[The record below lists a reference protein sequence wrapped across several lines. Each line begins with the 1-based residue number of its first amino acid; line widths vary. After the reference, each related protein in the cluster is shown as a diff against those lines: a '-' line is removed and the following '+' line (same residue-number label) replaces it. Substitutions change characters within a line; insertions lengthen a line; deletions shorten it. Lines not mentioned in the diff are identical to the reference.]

1 MDGVVDKPDV
11 VGAIFG
17 QTEGLLGEDLD
28 LRELQRT
35 GRIGRIQIGIKSEGG
50 ISKGEIVIP
59 VSLNKTATA
68 ILAAA
73 LETVDRVGPCTAKVT
88 LEKLEDIRGAKRRRV
103 VSRAISILK
112 GWEEDIAPGTEE
124 ITQAV
129 TKAGRKTVG
138 KYGPDKLP
146 AGPEL
151 MDSEEIIIVEGRADI
166 INLMKNGINNTIAV
180 EGTHIPK
187 TIVNLTKRKDKTI
200 IAFLDGDRG
209 GDLILRELMQVAR
222 VDYIARAP
230 EGKEVED
237 LTRREISKALQAK
250 IPADQALALVS
261 EKRTPTPHKKRATKR
276 TTHQKRES
284 VSAPPVTGTQTASR
298 PPRSRPS
305 TKPYFVIDETFVSK
319 IEEIRESFKAILF
332 DENKEIITECGVAE
346 LAKHVENLDSVKTI
360 VFDGVVTQRLVDLS
374 AKKGVTLLIGAAVAD
389 IESRPPSIRYFT
401 FDDVERHRA

>member
-1 MDGVVDKPDV
+1 M
-11 VGAIFG
+11 GAVFG

-129 TKAGRKTVG
+129 SKAGRKSIA

-151 MDSEEIIIVEGRADI
+151 MSSDEIIIVEGRADI

-187 TIVNLTKRKDKTI
+187 TIIDLTKKKDKTI

-261 EKRTPTPHKKRATKR
+261 EKRTPTPHKRRPAKR
-276 TTHQKRES
+276 TTRQRRGTAT
-284 VSAPPVTGTQTASR
+284 APPETSEEIRRTPRPRTAS
-298 PPRSRPS
+298 
-305 TKPYFVIDETFVSK
+305 KPYFEIDEVFISK
-319 IEEIRESFKAILF
+319 IDTIRESFKAIIF
-332 DENKEIITECGVAE
+332 DENKEVIMECGVAD
-346 LAKHVENLDSVKTI
+346 LAKHLESLDSVRTI
-360 VFDGVVTQRLVDLS
+360 VFDGVVTQRLVDLA

-389 IESRPPSIRYFT
+389 IESKPPGLKFFT
-401 FDDVERHRA
+401 FEEVEKRRRS